1 LTERTIFLGEACSL
15 KFSHFFNFD
24 ALPELS
30 TEELLDNVTHLSVL
44 ADRLGF
50 EALYVAEHHFN
61 EYGRMPAPLHFLAY
75 LAGLTE
81 RIDLGVAVIEA
92 PYCHPLK
99 LAEEAALVDRLSGG
113 RLRLGIGSGA
123 ANKPLEFARFGI
135 PLEEKGARALE
146 ITEIVR
152 QALTDHRID
161 FHGTYFSFDDVEF
174 SVRPIR
180 PPSELIWVAASTRSA
195 EYAGRH
201 AMPFL
206 LPRPVPEAKN
216 HETLAMYRSALP
228 HDQPGYVTA
237 LRFIFVGES
246 KQEALEMAR
255 TTFRR
260 YARYDAG
267 VEWDGRTSGA
277 EYDALC
283 QRLKFVAGTADEV
296 ETKIRDWTADLG
308 ADEIMT
314 QMYAAGTRREDAQRS
329 MELFA
334 REVMPRFV

>member
-1 LTERTIFLGEACSL
+1 
-15 KFSHFFNFD
+15 
-24 ALPELS
+24 
-30 TEELLDNVTHLSVL
+30 
-44 ADRLGF
+44 
-50 EALYVAEHHFN
+50 
-61 EYGRMPAPLHFLAY
+61 MPAPLHFLAY

-123 ANKPLEFARFGI
+123 ANKPLEFERFGI
-135 PLEEKGARALE
+135 PLEEKGPRALE
-146 ITEIVR
+146 VIEIVR
-152 QALTDHRID
+152 QALADNRVD
-161 FHGTYFSFDDVEF
+161 FQGSYFAFADVEF

-180 PPSELIWVAASTRSA
+180 PSSDLIWLAASTRSA

-201 AMPFL
+201 AMPFM

-228 HDQPGYVTA
+228 EDQPGYVTA
-237 LRFIFVGES
+237 LRFIFVGDS
-246 KQEALEMAR
+246 KREALDMAR

-260 YARYDAG
+260 YAKYDAG
-267 VEWDGRTSGA
+267 VDWDGRTSGA

-283 QRLKFVAGTADEV
+283 QRLKFIAGTADEV
-296 ETKIRDWTADLG
+296 EAQIRDWADDLG
-308 ADEIMT
+308 AHEIMT

-329 MELFA
+329 MKLFA
-334 REVMPRFV
+334 RDVMPRFT

>member
-1 LTERTIFLGEACSL
+1 M

-24 ALPELS
+24 ALPERS
-30 TEELLDNVTHLSVL
+30 TDELLDDVTYLSLL

-50 EALYVAEHHFN
+50 DALYVAEHHFT
-61 EYGRMPAPLHFLAY
+61 EYGRMPAPLHYLAY

-81 RIDLGVAVIEA
+81 RIDLGVAVVEA

-99 LAEEAALVDRLSGG
+99 LAEEAAMVDRLSAG
-113 RLRLGIGSGA
+113 RLRLGLGSGA
-123 ANKPLEFARFGI
+123 ANKPLEFERFGI

-146 ITEIVR
+146 VIEIVR
-152 QALTDHRID
+152 QALTDNRVD
-161 FHGTYFSFDDVEF
+161 FPGEFYTLENVEF
-174 SVRPIR
+174 AVRPVR
-180 PPSELIWVAASTRSA
+180 PASELIWMAASSRSA
-195 EYAGRH
+195 VYAGHH
-201 AMPFL
+201 AIPFM

-216 HETLAMYRSALP
+216 HETLARYRSMLP
-228 HDQPGYVTA
+228 DGETGYVTA

-246 KQEALEMAR
+246 KREALEMAR

-260 YARYDAG
+260 YAKYDAG
-267 VEWDGRTSGA
+267 VGWDGRTSGT
-277 EYDALC
+277 EYAALC
-283 QRLKFVAGTADEV
+283 ERLKFIAGTADEV
-296 ETKIRDWTADLG
+296 ESRIRAWAADLG

-334 REVMPRFV
+334 SDVMPRFA

>member
-1 LTERTIFLGEACSL
+1 V

-24 ALPELS
+24 ALPGLA
-30 TEELLDNVTHLSVL
+30 TEELLDDVTHLSLL

-50 EALYVAEHHFN
+50 DAIYVAEHHFT
-61 EYGRMPAPLHFLAY
+61 EYGRMPAPLHYLAY
-75 LAGLTE
+75 LAGLTG
-81 RIDLGVAVIEA
+81 RIDLGVAVVEA

-113 RLRLGIGSGA
+113 RLRLGLGSGA
-123 ANKPLEFARFGI
+123 ANKPREFERFGI

-146 ITEIVR
+146 VAEIVR
-152 QALTDHRID
+152 QALTSNRVD
-161 FHGTYFSFDDVEF
+161 FRGTFYAFESVEF
-174 SVRPIR
+174 SVRPMR
-180 PPSELIWVAASTRSA
+180 FGSGLIWMAASARSA
-195 EYAGRH
+195 QYAGRH
-201 AMPFL
+201 AMPL
-206 LPRPVPEAKN
+206 MLPRPIPEAKN
-216 HETLAMYRSALP
+216 HETLALYRSALP
-228 HDQPGYVTA
+228 QDRRGYVTA

-246 KQEALEMAR
+246 KREALEMAR

-260 YARYDAG
+260 YAKYDAG

-283 QRLKFVAGTADEV
+283 ERLKFIAGAAEEV
-296 ETKIRDWTADLG
+296 EARIRAWAADLG

-334 REVMPRFV
+334 GSVIPRFE

>member
-1 LTERTIFLGEACSL
+1 M

-30 TEELLDNVTHLSVL
+30 TEELLDDVTYLAIL

-50 EALYVAEHHFN
+50 DAIYMAEHHFT
-61 EYGRMPAPLHFLAY
+61 EYGRMPAPLHYLAY

-123 ANKPLEFARFGI
+123 ANKPLEFERFGI
-135 PLEEKGARALE
+135 PLEEKGPRALE
-146 ITEIVR
+146 VIEIVR
-152 QALTDHRID
+152 QALADNRVD
-161 FHGTYFSFDDVEF
+161 FQGSYFAFADVEF

-180 PPSELIWVAASTRSA
+180 PSSDLIWLAASTRSA

-201 AMPFL
+201 AMPFM

-228 HDQPGYVTA
+228 EDQLGYVTA
-237 LRFIFVGES
+237 LRFIFVGDS
-246 KQEALEMAR
+246 KREALDMAR

-260 YARYDAG
+260 YAKYDAG
-267 VEWDGRTSGA
+267 VDWDGRTSGA

-283 QRLKFVAGTADEV
+283 QRLKFIAGTADEV
-296 ETKIRDWTADLG
+296 EAQIRDWADDLG
-308 ADEIMT
+308 AHEIMT

-329 MELFA
+329 MKLFA
-334 REVMPRFV
+334 RDVMPRFT

>member
-1 LTERTIFLGEACSL
+1 MVLPFV

-30 TEELLDNVTHLSVL
+30 TEELLDDVTYLAIL

-50 EALYVAEHHFN
+50 DAIYMAEHHFT
-61 EYGRMPAPLHFLAY
+61 EYGRMPAPLHYLAY

-123 ANKPLEFARFGI
+123 ANKPLEFERFGI
-135 PLEEKGARALE
+135 PLEEKGPRALE
-146 ITEIVR
+146 VIEIVR
-152 QALTDHRID
+152 QALADNRVD
-161 FHGTYFSFDDVEF
+161 FQGSYFAFADVEF

-180 PPSELIWVAASTRSA
+180 PSSDLIWLAASTRSA

-201 AMPFL
+201 AMPFM

-228 HDQPGYVTA
+228 EDQLGYVTA
-237 LRFIFVGES
+237 LRFIFVGDS
-246 KQEALEMAR
+246 KREALDMAR

-260 YARYDAG
+260 YAKYDAG
-267 VEWDGRTSGA
+267 VDWDGRTSGA

-283 QRLKFVAGTADEV
+283 QRLKFIAGTADEV
-296 ETKIRDWTADLG
+296 EAQIRDWADDLG
-308 ADEIMT
+308 ANEIMT

-329 MELFA
+329 MKLFA
-334 REVMPRFV
+334 RDVMPRFT